1 VASEAELELFG
12 LALGLVEP
20 WRVVRTEFDQDA
32 GQLDLYLDFARGA
45 RFPCPESGCKER
57 SCAVHDTEDKT
68 WRHLDFFQHKAF
80 LHARTP
86 RVRCDEHGV
95 RLVAVPWARA
105 GSGFTL
111 LFEALLITFA
121 KAMPVKQIAKHVRE
135 QDTRIWRV
143 LEGFVSRE
151 RAKCDYSPVRRVGMD
166 ETSAAKGQD
175 YVSIFMDLDADKRV
189 LFATPGRDGGTV
201 EAFAD
206 DLRAHGGDPAA
217 ITDTSS
223 DMSASFIAG
232 IRDNL
237 PNATMTFDRYHI
249 MAHLSTAVDE
259 VRRGEARTAPELHKT
274 RWVWL
279 KNRTNLDAS
288 QLRLLNWLT
297 RPSSQLKTARA
308 YKWREDFQAFYQQD
322 PADAEDYLTRWC
334 AGAMRS
340 RLEPLK
346 TFVTLVRTHWTG
358 ILAWHRSH
366 VTNGLLEGTNSLVQ
380 AAKARARGYRNKDYM
395 ITIVYLIGAKLPMP
409 SLRVTHAI

>member
-1 VASEAELELFG
+1 
-12 LALGLVEP
+12 VE
-20 WRVVRTEFDQDA
+20 RTEFDPKV
-32 GQLDLYLDFARGA
+32 GQLDLYLDFDRGA
-45 RFPCPESGCKER
+45 RFPCPQPGCAQR
-57 SCAVHDTEDKT
+57 SCPVHDTEDKT

-86 RVRCDEHGV
+86 RTDCPEHGV
-95 RLVAVPWARA
+95 HLVAVPWART

-121 KAMPVKQIAKHVRE
+121 KAMPIKAIAKIVRE
-135 QDTRIWRV
+135 HDTRIWRV
-143 LEGFVSRE
+143 LQAFTSRE
-151 RAKCDYSPVRRVGMD
+151 RAKLDYSGVRRVGMD
-166 ETSAAKGQD
+166 ETAAARGQD

-189 LFATPGRDGGTV
+189 LFATPGRDGATV
-201 EAFAD
+201 AAFAE
-206 DLRAHGGDPAA
+206 DLREHGGDPESV
-217 ITDTSS
+217 TDTSS
-223 DMSASFIAG
+223 DMSVAFIAG

-249 MAHLSTAVDE
+249 MAHLSAAVDE
-259 VRRGEARTAPELHKT
+259 VRRAEARTAPELAKT
-274 RWVWL
+274 RWLWL
-279 KNRTNLDAS
+279 KNRSNLDAA

-297 RPSSQLKTARA
+297 RPSSQLATARA
-308 YKWREDFQAFYQQD
+308 HRWREDFQAFYAQD
-322 PADAEDYLTRWC
+322 SADAEDYLTRWC

-340 RLEPLK
+340 RLQPLK
-346 TFVTLVRTHWTG
+346 DFVALVRTHWTG

-395 ITIVYLIGAKLPMP
+395 ITIIYLIGAKLPIP

>member
-1 VASEAELELFG
+1 MADAAELELFR
-12 LALGLVEP
+12 LALGLGVP
-20 WRVVRTEFDQDA
+20 WRVVGSEFDPDA
-32 GQLDLYLDFARGA
+32 GQLDLHLDFPVGA
-45 RFPCPESGCKER
+45 RFPCPVPDCPHR
-57 SCAVHDTEDKT
+57 SCPVHDTEDKE

-95 RLVAVPWARA
+95 RLVAVPWARP

-121 KAMPVKQIAKHVRE
+121 KAMPVKQIAKHVRV

-143 LEGFVSRE
+143 LDGFVTRE
-151 RAKCDYSPVRRVGMD
+151 RAKLDYTGVRRVGMD

-175 YVSIFMDLDADKRV
+175 YVSLFMDLDADKRV
-189 LFATPGRDGGTV
+189 LFATPGRDGATV
-201 EAFAD
+201 AAFAD

-223 DMSASFIAG
+223 DMSVSFIAG

-259 VRRGEARTAPELHKT
+259 VRRAEARTAPELHKT

-279 KNRTNLDAS
+279 KNRANLDAA

-297 RPSSQLKTARA
+297 RPSSQLATARA
-308 YKWREDFQAFYQQD
+308 YRWREDFQAFYQQG
-322 PADAEDYLTRWC
+322 PADAQDYLTRWC

-340 RLEPLK
+340 RLQPLK
-346 TFVTLVRTHWTG
+346 DFVALVRTHWTG

-380 AAKARARGYRNKDYM
+380 AAKARARGYRNKNYM
-395 ITIVYLIGAKLPMP
+395 ITIIYLIGAKLPVP